1 MNKQIMQTIN
11 SAFSA
16 RPADSNLILTI
27 LQQNKN
33 QHTKREQLIVQTW
46 KLGKQS
52 IQLSRGQLIL
62 TQFLQKDCLHC

>member
-52 IQLSRGQLIL
+52 I
-62 TQFLQKDCLHC
+62 